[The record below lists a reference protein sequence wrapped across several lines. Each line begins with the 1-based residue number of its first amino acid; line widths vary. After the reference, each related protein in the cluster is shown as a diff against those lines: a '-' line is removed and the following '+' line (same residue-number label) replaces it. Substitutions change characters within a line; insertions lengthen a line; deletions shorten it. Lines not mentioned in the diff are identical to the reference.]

1 MTKDQYAQKI
11 REATESLGVYRRE
24 FTRARS
30 RLASVYCRIEQLQAA
45 MDAGEFSDLSTVPT
59 KAGEMTDPRVQQ
71 LDNLL
76 SLALTYEKSL
86 GLTADSVRKINPDVF
101 AKDDKQTAD
110 PFAALAFPA
119 RRSG

>member
-11 REATESLGVYRRE
+11 RETTESLGVYRRE
-24 FTRARS
+24 FVRA
-30 RLASVYCRIEQLQAA
+30 RLASVYYRIEQLQAA

-59 KAGEMTDPRVQQ
+59 KMGEMTDPRVQQ
-71 LDNLL
+71 LDSLL
-76 SLALTYEKSL
+76 SLALTYEKAL

-101 AKDDKQTAD
+101 AKNEKSVD